1 MSKEDTPIT
10 AAAIAPRTTPPATI
24 ESKVFFREGVTAASA
39 TSGLER
45 EAIIAVVAATESF
58 CGALS
63 LRLRVRIVGTK
74 NVARP
79 KKRPHRQK

>member
-39 TSGLER
+39 TNGLER

-58 CGALS
+58 CWALS
-63 LRLRVRIVGTK
+63 LCFHVRIVGRK
-74 NVARP
+74 VVAR
-79 KKRPHRQK
+79 